1 MQYLL
6 ELYEKDEDGIK
17 EVLTKTYAQF
27 EVLPFQIH
35 NYLHSN
41 DLYNLKLICH
51 KMANSALL
59 VGAKKM
65 QNYLFD
71 LEEIID
77 SPSLSRQEI
86 EDKVRLIEKA
96 LPYELQSIR
105 TYLQFYL

>member
-6 ELYEKDEDGIK
+6 ELYDKDENGFK

-27 EVLPFQIH
+27 EVLPFRIRD
-35 NYLHSN
+35 YLHSN
-41 DLYNLKLICH
+41 DLSNLKLFCH

-65 QNYLFD
+65 QNHLFD

-77 SPSLSRQEI
+77 SPSLSRKEI
-86 EDKVRLIEKA
+86 EDKIRLIEKV
-96 LPYELQSIR
+96 LPDELQSIR
-105 TYLQFYL
+105 VYLQFYL